1 MISDSD
7 SFIMKLLTAAIH
19 LFLHF
24 QTLSSYVMGIDLGTS
39 YSCVG
44 VFING
49 RVEIIANDQGNRITL
64 SVVAFTEDGER
75 IVGEMA
81 KNQAVLNPE
90 NTVYEVK
97 RLM

>member
-1 MISDSD
+1 
-7 SFIMKLLTAAIH
+7 MKLLTAAIQ

-24 QTLSSYVMGIDLGTS
+24 LTLSCYVIEIDLGTS

-49 RVEIIANDQGNRITL
+49 RVEIIANDQGNRITP